1 MNGSNTKKIIKVAVL
16 IYLATFLII
25 NWNDVSWIFNY
36 KEVSGL
42 VEDFFNPYP
51 SIDASTMNAYFYPNH
66 SPAQIL
72 QGQNLGGQGQDTVTA
87 AQSTTAVQS
96 ATAAQTTVAVQPAQ
110 DIKTNY
116 TDKQNTLEIPKISI
130 SVPIIFSTST
140 DKTSLAKDL
149 DQGVVYYPGSVYP
162 GQIGQIIILGHSA
175 PPGWP
180 TIKHDWV
187 FTNLDKLSAGDTISI
202 DLNNK
207 QYTYVVKQKTI
218 IQRGADVPA
227 DGSSANNNVLTLIS
241 CWPPGKDYQRI
252 TVEAELV
259 NN

>member
-1 MNGSNTKKIIKVAVL
+1 MDKTRGKKIFKIAAL
-16 IYLATFLII
+16 IYLASFLII

-42 VEDFFNPYP
+42 VSDFFNPYP
-51 SIDASTMNAYFYPNH
+51 TIDATTIDAYFYPNH
-66 SPAQIL
+66 S
-72 QGQNLGGQGQDTVTA
+72 QNA
-87 AQSTTAVQS
+87 AV
-96 ATAAQTTVAVQPAQ
+96 ATQAIKDV
-110 DIKTNY
+110 KTNY

-130 SVPIIFSTST
+130 SVPIIFADSTNK
-140 DKTSLAKDL
+140 DSLAKDL
-149 DQGVVYYPGSVYP
+149 DLGVVYYPGSVYP
-162 GQIGQIIILGHSA
+162 GQTGQIIILGHSA

-187 FTNLDKLSAGDTISI
+187 FTDLQKLTAGDTISI

-218 IQRGADVPA
+218 IKRGADVPA
-227 DGSSANNNVLTLIS
+227 DSAAISSNVLTLIS

-259 NN
+259 NG